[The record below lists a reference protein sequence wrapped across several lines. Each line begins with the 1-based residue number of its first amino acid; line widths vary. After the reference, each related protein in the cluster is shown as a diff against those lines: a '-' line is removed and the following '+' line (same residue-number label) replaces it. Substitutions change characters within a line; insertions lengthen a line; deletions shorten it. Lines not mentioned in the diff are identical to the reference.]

1 MTTLPQ
7 KIKAFYTN
15 KKILVTGGTGSIGEN
30 LVSSLLLYN
39 PKEIVVFSKDDSRQY
54 LMKRNYSK
62 YDNIH
67 YFLGDIRDE
76 DSLEYITRGIDI
88 VFHTAAIKQVPICE
102 DNPFEAVKTNV
113 IGSENVIITSIKNKV
128 QKVINISTDK
138 AVNPKNT
145 LGITK
150 LLAEKLF
157 YNANYLK
164 NNKYTTFA
172 SVRFGNVIGSRG
184 SVIPL
189 ILNQI
194 KTGNEITITD
204 PKMTRFYMTIPEA
217 THLTLKAAYYS
228 HGGETFI
235 FKMKALELNSLI
247 EAIRIY
253 SKQKGLN
260 VGTVNKIGVRP
271 GEKMYEELISIEEVD
286 NLVEDNELYVI
297 KPENI
302 KNYYHFKPA
311 AIVPYNSDYVEK
323 LEIKEIIKL
332 IKQVEIE

>member
-1 MTTLPQ
+1 MITLPQ

-54 LMKRNYSK
+54 LMKRNYLK
-62 YDNIH
+62 HDNIH

-76 DSLEYITRGIDI
+76 DSLEYITRGINI

-194 KTGNEITITD
+194 KSGNEITITD
-204 PKMTRFYMTIPEA
+204 PKMTRFFMTIPEA
-217 THLTLKAAYYS
+217 TNLSLKAAYYS
-228 HGGETFI
+228 QGGETFI
-235 FKMKALELNSLI
+235 FKMKALELNNLI
-247 EAIRIY
+247 EAIKIY

-260 VGTVNKIGVRP
+260 VGTVNKIGVRQ
-271 GEKMYEELISIEEVD
+271 GEKMYEELISIEEAD

-297 KPENI
+297 KPTDI
-302 KNYYHFKPA
+302 SDYYHFKPA

-323 LEIKEIIKL
+323 LELKEIIRL
-332 IKQVEIE
+332 IKQVDRE